1 MKFYFL
7 VTSPIEHV
15 EYKKKK
21 KKNPNSKKYFET

>member
-7 VTSPIEHV
+7 VTSPTEHV
-15 EYKKKK
+15 EYKKK